1 MVTDQGSNFVRLL
14 KQKMN
19 KYIEEDNTALPNIK
33 TVDKE
38 VDEILDEVNEIKD
51 IENINAENEEQ
62 ETIDEDQLKEEEG
75 GKIIYIDDIDETI
88 EKDKTY
94 NNHIDKFCQSANK
107 IFNKSTNK
115 FQKVLAINFNFQ
127 TYK

>member
-19 KYIEEDNTALPNIK
+19 KYIEEDNTALPNIE

-88 EKDKTY
+88 EKD
-94 NNHIDKFCQSANK
+94 
-107 IFNKSTNK
+107 
-115 FQKVLAINFNFQ
+115 L
-127 TYK
+127 

>member
-88 EKDKTY
+88 EKD
-94 NNHIDKFCQSANK
+94 
-107 IFNKSTNK
+107 
-115 FQKVLAINFNFQ
+115 L
-127 TYK
+127 